1 MSSNFAKE
9 FCSRLLI
16 FFSASFVPG
25 FVGVFQT
32 RYPYIVSMFN
42 PKFILSMIGIFGGA
56 FLLRLGGLRLRGSK
70 EIIWVSFY
78 ETLGYG
84 IASMMMVLFWLP
96 TRYPDFLDT
105 VLTNKF
111 WTKNIHVLFL
121 GEFLVVCLGVL
132 MTFPNLELYKSR
144 RRGKKKSL
152 SVFKWFTKK

>member
-1 MSSNFAKE
+1 MSSNFTKE

-32 RYPYIVSMFN
+32 RYPSIVSMFD

-84 IASMMMVLFWLP
+84 ISSMVMVLFWLP
-96 TRYPDFLDT
+96 TRHPDFLDAM
-105 VLTNKF
+105 LTNKF
-111 WTKNIHVLFL
+111 WTKNIYVLFL
-121 GEFLVVCLGVL
+121 GEFLFVCIGVL
-132 MTFPNLELYKSR
+132 MTCSTFELYKSR
-144 RRGKKKSL
+144 RRSKKKIL
-152 SVFKWFTKK
+152 SGFK